1 MRYSQLTDDQLAE
14 IRRQKLLQIEAEHAT
29 LALDLQLAD
38 GVEMVN
44 EQVAQGRAN
53 LSLLERQHADLLKLM
68 APPASPNGSSPTAVG
83 SDTLTG
89 AAPAV
94 RAEP

>member
-1 MRYSQLTDDQLAE
+1 MDYTQLTPAQVDD

-44 EQVAQGRAN
+44 DQVETGRAN
-53 LSLLERQHADLLKLM
+53 LSLLERQHADLLRLM
-68 APPASPNGSSPTAVG
+68 APPASPNG
-83 SDTLTG
+83 
-89 AAPAV
+89 
-94 RAEP
+94 AEPVATVPAAEPVHN